1 MDVPDVGQCDV
12 TEQPF
17 NICWI
22 VADDL
27 GYGDLSCYGA
37 TAFETPNIDRLAR
50 EGVRFTHAHAASSVC
65 TPSRYALLTGHYPW
79 RSPLPTGV
87 LGGLDPSILAG
98 VPTVA
103 DFLKGRG
110 YQTVAVGKWHLGLD
124 WILKDGSRRE
134 IGAEQRLVP
143 RLDGSGWDVD
153 YAQPYR
159 NGPLDHGFDEF
170 FGIAGSLDMP
180 PYVFLE
186 ADRARDVPSVPKAP
200 LIASQRPGPAASDW
214 VDELVD
220 PTFTERAVEQ
230 IERTVTAQ
238 RAGAAAPLFL
248 YFATAAPH
256 RPCVVPARWQG
267 VSGIGARADAV
278 CMLDSLVGEICA
290 ALAESPLPTLLIFV
304 SDNGAPV
311 EFLEDGDPAD
321 HSANGDL
328 RGQKADVYEGGHR
341 VPLIMSPI
349 GNDGS
354 RLLEAVG
361 TRPGTAVTAAVGLVD
376 LFAMMGDLLGG
387 TAGGDGRS
395 LSTAGADRIVGSQS
409 FDGSLVLI
417 KGSRKAVFTSGSGGF
432 TQPVGAPCAPTS
444 ELGQFFDLRPDPSET
459 TNLWRSSSEEIRQM
473 ATDFASH
480 TNFEW
485 DAYPPAPPRAED
497 FRSGR

>member
-1 MDVPDVGQCDV
+1 MGEQDVIRK
-12 TEQPF
+12 PF

-37 TAFETPNIDRLAR
+37 TAFATPNIDRLAR
-50 EGVRFTHAHAASSVC
+50 EGVWFTHAHAASSVC
-65 TPSRYALLTGHYPW
+65 TPSRYALLTGRYPW

-87 LGGLDPSILAG
+87 LGGLDPSILVG

-103 DFLKGRG
+103 EFLQEHG
-110 YQTVAVGKWHLGLD
+110 YRTVAVGKWHLGLD
-124 WILKDGSRRE
+124 WTLKDGSRRE
-134 IGAEQRLVP
+134 INSDHAFVP
-143 RLDGSGWDVD
+143 QLEGSGWDVD
-153 YAQPYR
+153 YTKAYR
-159 NGPLDHGFDEF
+159 NGPQAHGFDEF

-180 PYVFLE
+180 PYVFLQG
-186 ADRARDVPSVPKAP
+186 DKTCKVPSVPKAP
-200 LIASQRPGPAASDW
+200 LIASQRPGPAAPDW

-220 PTFTERAVEQ
+220 PTFTEYAVEA
-230 IERTVTAQ
+230 IERSVASQ
-238 RAGAAAPLFL
+238 RAAGSKPLFL

-256 RPCVVPARWQG
+256 RPCVVAPPWRGA
-267 VSGIGARADAV
+267 SGIGARADAI
-278 CMLDSLVGEICA
+278 CMLDSLVGQISS
-290 ALAESPLPTLLIFV
+290 ALADSPLPTLILFM
-304 SDNGAPV
+304 SDNGAPI
-311 EFLEDGDPAD
+311 EFVADGDPAD
-321 HSANGDL
+321 HPPNGRL

-341 VPLIMSPI
+341 IPLIVSSI

-354 RLLEAVG
+354 RLLETVG
-361 TRPGTAVTAAVGLVD
+361 TRPGTAVTDAVGLVD
-376 LFAMMGDLLGG
+376 LFAMMGDLLGD

-395 LSTAGADRIVGSQS
+395 LSKAGADRIVGSQS

-459 TNLWRSSSEEIRQM
+459 TNLWQSSGEEIRQM

-485 DAYPPAPPRAED
+485 DTYPPTAPRAED